1 MFPNESDEYRTA
13 RNALLQSEIELR
25 RQIEAV
31 ATQRRQLPIGGQV
44 PDDYVFESAN
54 GPVKMSELFE
64 AGKDT
69 LVLYN
74 YMYGP
79 AMPEP
84 CVMCTS
90 ILDAMDGESPHI
102 QQRVNYYVVAKSP
115 IDRILATARERGW
128 RGLRLLSS
136 ATNTYNRDYR
146 GETATGAQMPA
157 LNVFTKRDGRI
168 YHTYGAEMLF
178 APSEPGQDGRHVD
191 MIWPLW
197 NLFDYT
203 PEGRG
208 TNWYPRLRY

>member
-31 ATQRRQLPIGGQV
+31 AAQRRELPVGGEV
-44 PDDYVFESAN
+44 PEDYVFDSAN
-54 GPVKMSELFE
+54 GPVKMSQLFE

-79 AMPEP
+79 SMREP

-128 RGLRLLSS
+128 RNLRLLSS
-136 ATNTYNRDYR
+136 ANNTYNRDYR
-146 GETATGAQMPA
+146 GEEATGEQMPA

-168 YHTYGAEMLF
+168 YHTYAAELLF